1 MPYAAHTT
9 PAQLRKR
16 GVKLARRTNK
26 TFFTGKDALEEV
38 AKEDGIWNWAL
49 VGADP
54 ETLPLSGGGN
64 GGVEEMQ
71 SAVGRHPQSY
81 GLLRM
86 MFKADNGTYM
96 AKYLF
101 IHASDAT
108 ASTAFSAVQRG
119 QAAAMEPKMHKIMQI
134 FVSFSVTAQFQSRE
148 ECVPELMVEQL
159 RSVFRGMAVGAD
171 LLTLERYHVAMED
184 FRNQSNED
192 EEKEVIARVM
202 EKLAAPAPHIIDA
215 AKFEQAEAPVEE
227 KTVQRK
233 RIKPFEKG
241 DPVEVWSAR
250 LSNWVTD
257 GEVGEMT
264 KETIMDHG
272 FKIRAGSVKVFYDN
286 GSKFKWVPPS
296 QIGDYLRRSLRP
308 KSPPTMTGE
317 LELQQYTWLLP
328 FWGKVYFEINRGYLQ
343 WWATKTAAEN
353 NDIPMG
359 SLLLL
364 NFEYQ
369 LMDTVFRI
377 KTSAARSSVY
387 SLKGESGEAAMAW
400 IDALIDHASYCD
412 ACKEFFEAQRGGTL
426 VRSELLKAVGQ
437 KQAAKQTGAR
447 VHKDLVAAVEQKHV
461 AKQGHAMVRAD
472 LLNAVQKREVG
483 KEAKDVVKTSSRG
496 VMQELLQYVGVK
508 EG

>member
-1 MPYAAHTT
+1 MPYAQHTT
-9 PAQLRKR
+9 LAQLRKR
-16 GVKLARRTNK
+16 GGKLAVRTNK

-38 AKEDGIWNWAL
+38 AKEDGVWNWAL

-71 SAVGRHPQSY
+71 SAVGRYPQSY

-86 MFKADNGTYM
+86 MFKADDGTYM
-96 AKYLF
+96 AKHLF

-119 QAAAMEPKMHKIMQI
+119 QAAAMEPKMHKIMHT
-134 FVSFSVTAQFQSRE
+134 FVSFSVTAQFQSKE

-159 RSVFRGMAVGAD
+159 RSVIRGMAVGAD
-171 LLTLERYHVAMED
+171 LLTLERYHSAMED
-184 FRNQSNED
+184 FRKQSNEE
-192 EEKEVIARVM
+192 EEKQVIARVM
-202 EKLAAPAPHIIDA
+202 EHLAAPAPQIIDA
-215 AKFEQAEAPVEE
+215 AKFEEAEAPAVEE
-227 KTVQRK
+227 KTRQR
-233 RIKPFEKG
+233 RSIKPFEKG
-241 DPVEVWSAR
+241 DPVNVWSAR

-264 KETIMDHG
+264 KETIMEHG
-272 FKIRAGSVKVFYDN
+272 YKIRAGSVKVFYDN

-296 QIGDYLRRSLRP
+296 QIGEYLKRSLRP
-308 KSPPTMTGE
+308 KSPPTMTGD
-317 LELQQYTWLLP
+317 LELQQYTWLFP
-328 FWGKVYFEINRGYLQ
+328 FWGTVYFEISRGYVQ
-343 WWATKTAAEN
+343 WWATETAAQN

-369 LMDTVFRI
+369 VMDNVFRI
-377 KTSAARSSVY
+377 KTSSARSSVY
-387 SLKGESGEAAMAW
+387 SLRAESGEVATDW
-400 IDALIDHASYCD
+400 VDALSDHAKYCE
-412 ACKEFFEAQRGGTL
+412 ACREFFEAQRGGTQ

-437 KQAAKQTGAR
+437 KKAAKHTGER
-447 VHKDLVAAVEQKHV
+447 VHVDLLKAVEQKHV

-472 LLNAVQKREVG
+472 LLKAVQQRE
-483 KEAKDVVKTSSRG
+483 
-496 VMQELLQYVGVK
+496 
-508 EG
+508 